1 MKKKVQEKNTFEKKN
16 TESRPGSSGSTGFCQ
31 VVALT
36 GLLTNSD

>member
-16 TESRPGSSGSTGFCQ
+16 TESRPGSSGFCQ